1 MFDRPMDRDDT
12 SRRDRSAQNATAD
25 SRFLPG
31 ALSQVRQNERDGG
44 EGQQEPARPALSLTE
59 RARIA
64 KVAKDMKAK
73 HVASNFHKRKSAP
86 ARMTV
91 DAGGGDD
98 ASSSDENDAPPAGRR
113 RSAPAALA
121 QPVDGQRDRT
131 ETQLL
136 TYDHGDAL
144 AKEYDRKSS
153 AAVGSSSSSA
163 VAGGSSGAS
172 SSLGA
177 GIWDE
182 DLLAEQICALTSEVC
197 PHDCCR
203 ARAGVEL
210 ASSAVRGLGGSLV
223 FQCRS
228 CGGPRELQR
237 SRRVDPRGGG
247 KGAKAEETTLR
258 FVSSCADAGMGL
270 RAANSLLAGCD
281 LPPLNEKTWAAAAG
295 KTAEAEAAVFE
306 KMVEKNIK
314 REIAA
319 TLLNEGESA
328 LAPDGELVY
337 ITVMTDGSWSKRYG
351 RNSLFGI
358 GAMYGQHTGGC
369 VFAGSRCSRCVVC
382 MRAAHAGNEAPEHEC
397 TKNWDERVGKDG
409 AASKM
414 EKDIALE
421 GAKFLLERGAITR
434 VRSSCAR
441 ALV

>member
-1 MFDRPMDRDDT
+1 MNRNKT
-12 SRRDRSAQNATAD
+12 SRRDRTGQNGTAD
-25 SRFLPG
+25 SRFLLG
-31 ALSQVRQNERDGG
+31 ALSQVRQNKRDGD
-44 EGQQEPARPALSLTE
+44 EGQQEPAQNALSFPE
-59 RARIA
+59 RLRLKKIADAMKESLRSGGRFGTKRHSAPSRIA
-64 KVAKDMKAK
+64 HDG
-73 HVASNFHKRKSAP
+73 N
-86 ARMTV
+86 
-91 DAGGGDD
+91 
-98 ASSSDENDAPPAGRR
+98 SSDDENDAPPAGRR
-113 RSAPAALA
+113 RSAPAALEQRA
-121 QPVDGQRDRT
+121 LPRDRT

-153 AAVGSSSSSA
+153 AAVGSSWSSA

-182 DLLAEQICALTSEVC
+182 DLLAEQICALTCEVC

-369 VFAGSRCSRCVVC
+369 VFAGSRCSRCVLC